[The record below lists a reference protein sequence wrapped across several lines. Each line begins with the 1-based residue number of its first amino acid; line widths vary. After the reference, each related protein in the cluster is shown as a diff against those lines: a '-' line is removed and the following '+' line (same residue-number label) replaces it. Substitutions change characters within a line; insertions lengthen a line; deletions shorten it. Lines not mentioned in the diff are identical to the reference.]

1 MMMSKKQREKVMR
14 KIETAFPNSDHLYKR
29 DLLLALRDDDKRRED
44 WPDIVSRLIPPDK
57 RDNDVFPESL
67 RNFLEETYPLEK
79 RLSDFYEINKG
90 LDSPQRRAIALFLE
104 WFADEKADSKSVKKR
119 LERAIKYWSL

>member
-14 KIETAFPNSDHLYKR
+14 KIETAFSNSDHPYKR
-29 DLLLALRDDDKRRED
+29 DMLLALHDDDKRRED

-57 RDNDVFPESL
+57 GDNDVFPESL
-67 RNFLEETYPLEK
+67 RNFLEKTYPLEK

-90 LDSPQRRAIALFLE
+90 LDSRQRRAIALFLE
-104 WFADEKADSKSVKKR
+104 WFADEKAHSKRVKKR
-119 LERAIKYWSL
+119 LGRAIKYWSL